1 MNRITNTI
9 IIFILVLLP
18 FGLMAQDKLPVPS
31 KPEAWV
37 NDYAGVFSQEQ
48 ASRLNQKLNAFE
60 YRNSTQ
66 IFVATVSDNG
76 GYPVSDLSQRI
87 GEAWG
92 VGQKGKDN
100 GMLILVDMQDRD
112 VFITTGYGL
121 EEFVPDA
128 IAKRVV
134 ENEIVPAFKQ
144 GAYFEGI
151 DAAADVLI
159 SLLEGEFTPDQ
170 YRQQSASRSGGSS
183 IGGLIF
189 MIIFFSIFFGGRRRS
204 TGMGGKRSNL
214 PLWLALGMM
223 SGGRHSGSFGNF
235 SSGSGGFGGGGG
247 GGFGGF
253 SGGGGGSFGGGGA
266 GGSW

>member
-1 MNRITNTI
+1 MSRITKI
-9 IIFILVLLP
+9 AIIFLLAMLP
-18 FGLMAQDKLPVPS
+18 FGMLAQEKLPVPAS
-31 KPEAWV
+31 PQAWV
-37 NDYAGVFSQEQ
+37 NDYAGVFSKEQ
-48 ASRLNQKLNAFE
+48 ASSLNQKLNGFE

-66 IFVATVSDNG
+66 IFVVTVADNG

-128 IAKRVV
+128 IASRVV
-134 ENEIVPAFKQ
+134 QNEILPAFKQ
-144 GAYFEGI
+144 GAYFEGV

-159 SLLEGEFTPDQ
+159 SLLEGEFTADQ
-170 YRQQSASRSGGSS
+170 YRQQSGAKSGSRIGS
-183 IGGLIF
+183 LIF

-204 TGMGGKRSNL
+204 SGIGGRRSNL

-235 SSGSGGFGGGGG
+235 SGGGGG